1 MKPVITA
8 TETSIVS
15 LWFRTSILSPVAAAL
30 LSVEAALLSVEA
42 VLLSVEAVLLSVEAV
57 ELAEE
62 LPLLPHAANT
72 LTLSAS
78 ARTTDAIF
86 FMFMTKILSLEIMII

>member
-1 MKPVITA
+1 
-8 TETSIVS
+8 
-15 LWFRTSILSPVAAAL
+15 LSPVA
-30 LSVEAALLSVEA
+30 AALLSVEA

-86 FMFMTKILSLEIMII
+86 FMFMTKILSLEIWK

>member
-15 LWFRTSILSPVAAAL
+15 LWFRTSILSPVA
-30 LSVEAALLSVEA
+30 AALLSVEA

-86 FMFMTKILSLEIMII
+86 FMFMTKILSLEMMII

>member
-1 MKPVITA
+1 
-8 TETSIVS
+8 
-15 LWFRTSILSPVAAAL
+15 LSPVA
-30 LSVEAALLSVEA
+30 AALLSVEA
-42 VLLSVEAVLLSVEAV
+42 VLLSVEAVLLSV

-86 FMFMTKILSLEIMII
+86 FMFMTKILSLEIWK

>member
-15 LWFRTSILSPVAAAL
+15 LWFRTSILSPVA
-30 LSVEAALLSVEA
+30 AALLSVEA